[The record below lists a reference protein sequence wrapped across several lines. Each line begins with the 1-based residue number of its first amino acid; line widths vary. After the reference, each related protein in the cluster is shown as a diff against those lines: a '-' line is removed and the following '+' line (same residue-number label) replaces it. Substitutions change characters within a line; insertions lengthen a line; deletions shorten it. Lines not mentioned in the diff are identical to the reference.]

1 MAETIVAPGAGLS
14 NRLRPLKTRPTHRPI
29 STRIP
34 TQRMNVL
41 TGLTWKQRAPVHGRS
56 AGDSVIE
63 AHRAEHAA
71 QDGTSRRAHGD
82 GTHGD
87 GERQEAHVK
96 RAHGHAAQ
104 ADGFHDQ
111 LNGDQ
116 QCQPGESTKIVILF
130 HKNISSCCRSAL
142 DVGYGANLPAKGA
155 GPFFYFTLECFV
167 RERSKGR

>member
-1 MAETIVAPGAGLS
+1 MKKDNIKVTPEVLLLTAILGV
-14 NRLRPLKTRPTHRPI
+14 PTGEVKKDR
-29 STRIP
+29 
-34 TQRMNVL
+34 
-41 TGLTWKQRAPVHGRS
+41 
-56 AGDSVIE
+56 
-63 AHRAEHAA
+63 AHR
-71 QDGTSRRAHGD
+71 D

-87 GERQEAHVK
+87 GERQKAHVK

>member
-1 MAETIVAPGAGLS
+1 MLIQSLEAVEDEAHAQAHQHTHPHAEDERVDRAHLEQGAC
-14 NRLRPLKTRPTHRPI
+14 
-29 STRIP
+29 
-34 TQRMNVL
+34 
-41 TGLTWKQRAPVHGRS
+41 HGRS
-56 AGDSVIE
+56 AGDRVIE

-71 QDGTSRRAHGD
+71 QDGTSHRAHRD

-87 GERQEAHVK
+87 GERQKAHVK